1 MGHQESLLFCDTKRD
16 MIRLCRLLNRAAA
29 DTSERGLAYAYLN
42 IFEVARLKE
51 DVTTWLPNWKSPGAV
66 DGPIYPKG
74 CYFVWWGGERG
85 PQTEDEFLLS
95 YDGRVT
101 RAYWNTVFAEYL
113 SSPPATELLK
123 GIKEGHSTGIQE
135 NKWIR
140 TFHPGEDNQISLELI
155 DQL

>member
-1 MGHQESLLFCDTKRD
+1 MGHQESLMFCGTKKD

-29 DTSERGLAYAYLN
+29 DTSERGLAHAYLN
-42 IFEVARLKE
+42 IFEVARLKK
-51 DVTTWLPNWKSPGAV
+51 DVTTWLPSWSSPGLE
-66 DGPIYPKG
+66 DGPIYHKG
-74 CYFVWWGGERG
+74 YYFVWWGGERG

-123 GIKEGHSTGIQE
+123 GIKEGCSMEVQE
-135 NKWIR
+135 NEWVR
-140 TFHPGEDNQISLELI
+140 TFHPDENNQIALELI
-155 DQL
+155 EQL